1 MVRAPNLAEEAEC
14 TLLELVEAGLPEW
27 VEQGRAEYL
36 TPSEFQGPV
45 AVLQEVPPE
54 YLDEQGQFVDPGWQQ
69 IEDQLRREIRP
80 DKLQALQEEIASC
93 QLFIRVF
100 LARKAIIDVFSQ
112 ELGLDLVIPPV
123 RDREQAIRDLLAIY
137 NQQAARSWEG
147 EPDEDGFVPPDEV
160 LPFPRDLRLPLIDVA
175 KLEPDPADV
184 ELMRQSLGTPLI
196 DEWWAAAD
204 ELGICGALGDMDLDR
219 KEQLRRRGRELGSS
233 SVAIQNL

>member
-1 MVRAPNLAEEAEC
+1 MTKARSAYDYLLHLDAAAAWQLHQTATAEVVELIKARKLRFVRNGKNVSAKLKAGKHASRDGEGAELAEEAEC

-27 VEQGRAEYL
+27 AEQGQAEDL
-36 TPSEFQGPV
+36 TPSEFRGPV

-69 IEDQLRREIRP
+69 IEGQLRRETRP

-100 LARKAIIDVFSQ
+100 LARKAVIDVFSQ

-137 NQQAARSWEG
+137 NQQAARSWEA
-147 EPDEDGFVPPDEV
+147 EPDAEGFRAV
-160 LPFPRDLRLPLIDVA
+160 
-175 KLEPDPADV
+175 
-184 ELMRQSLGTPLI
+184 G
-196 DEWWAAAD
+196 
-204 ELGICGALGDMDLDR
+204 
-219 KEQLRRRGRELGSS
+219 
-233 SVAIQNL
+233 